1 MLAVRREP
9 GYAQLCNAGVGC
21 GDCLSMTEVAQLS
34 IPVILGTPRQGRL
47 SEHVARVMVEQ
58 LSKRD
63 DVVTNLID
71 VRKLDLSSMDA
82 GEAVKDAAFSEGML
96 HADGLVIVVP
106 EYNHGYPGILKHVL
120 DSNLKEYIHKPVG
133 LCGVSAGGFGGT
145 RVVESLLPVMRELGM
160 VTIFWDVN
168 VSSAGKAFDEGGVL
182 LDVALPRRIDK
193 MLGELVWMARVLRY
207 GRDNIN
213 ATDSIT
219 SPIVMCA
226 VCGRPM
232 NQHAQKV
239 DFSAIGQM
247 PADPVFH
254 GVVQEIHQ
262 CASCGNVQ
270 MRPVDVVS

>member
-1 MLAVRREP
+1 M
-9 GYAQLCNAGVGC
+9 AGA
-21 GDCLSMTEVAQLS
+21 SQLS

-58 LSKRD
+58 LCKRG
-63 DVVTNLID
+63 DVVTTLID

-82 GEAVKDAAFSEGML
+82 GEAIKDAGFSESML
-96 HADGLVIVVP
+96 RADGLVIVAP

-160 VTIFWDVN
+160 VSIFWDVN
-168 VSSAGKAFDEGGVL
+168 VSSAGKAFDESGNL
-182 LDVALPRRIDK
+182 LDQALPRRIDK

-207 GRDNIN
+207 GRDNV
-213 ATDSIT
+213 AVSDPST
-219 SPIVMCA
+219 SMMCSA
-226 VCGRPM
+226 CGAPM

-239 DFSAIGQM
+239 DFSS
-247 PADPVFH
+247 PRTADPVFY
-254 GVVQEIHQ
+254 GTLQEIHQ
-262 CASCGNVQ
+262 CAGCGNVQ
-270 MRPVDVVS
+270 MRPAVAAQ